1 MIEKKLGEKKKL
13 VVKKLKNI
21 KQEFG
26 TGKHFFKRRYFET
39 LKHFLNVIEK
49 GK

>member
-1 MIEKKLGEKKKL
+1 MIEKKLDEKKKL

-26 TGKHFFKRRYFET
+26 TEKHFFKGGVSKLWNTF
-39 LKHFLNVIEK
+39 
-49 GK
+49 